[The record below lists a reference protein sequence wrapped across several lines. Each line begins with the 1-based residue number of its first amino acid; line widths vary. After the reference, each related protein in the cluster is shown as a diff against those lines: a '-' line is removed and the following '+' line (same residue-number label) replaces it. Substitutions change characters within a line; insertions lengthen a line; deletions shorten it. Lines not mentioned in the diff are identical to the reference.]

1 MKRITVR
8 CPLVLNMGSQQFE
21 FKPAQS
27 YEVEDAVAAHPYLQ
41 THLATYI
48 DITPPTKEKPVE
60 AEEKVEGPAEE
71 KVEGPAEEKVEGPAE
86 EKAEEPAEPGVKEKP
101 APKKNAKKTTTVK
114 EAENVKP
121 ASDA

>member
-41 THLATYI
+41 AHLATFI
-48 DITPPTKEKPVE
+48 DITPPAKEKPVE
-60 AEEKVEGPAEE
+60 AEEKVEESAE
-71 KVEGPAEEKVEGPAE
+71 G
-86 EKAEEPAEPGVKEKP
+86 KAEEPAEPEVKEKP

>member
-8 CPLVLNMGSQQFE
+8 CPLVLNMGPQQFE
-21 FKPAQS
+21 FQPAQS

-41 THLATYI
+41 AHLATYI
-48 DITPPTKEKPVE
+48 DITPPAKEKPVE
-60 AEEKVEGPAEE
+60 AEEKVEEP
-71 KVEGPAEEKVEGPAE
+71 VE
-86 EKAEEPAEPGVKEKP
+86 EKAEPEAKEKP

>member
-41 THLATYI
+41 AHLATYI
-48 DITPPTKEKPVE
+48 DITPPAKEKLVE
-60 AEEKVEGPAEE
+60 AEE
-71 KVEGPAEEKVEGPAE
+71 PAE
-86 EKAEEPAEPGVKEKP
+86 EKAEPVVREKP
-101 APKKNAKKTTTVK
+101 APKKNAKKTTSVK
-114 EAENVKP
+114 EAENVEP

>member
-1 MKRITVR
+1 MKRISVR

-21 FKPAQS
+21 FKPSQS
-27 YEVEDAVAAHPYLQ
+27 YEVEDAVAAQPYLQ
-41 THLATYI
+41 AHLATFI
-48 DITPPTKEKPVE
+48 DITPPAKEKP
-60 AEEKVEGPAEE
+60 AAEKV
-71 KVEGPAEEKVEGPAE
+71 
-86 EKAEEPAEPGVKEKP
+86 EEPAEEKP

>member
-8 CPLVLNMGSQQFE
+8 CPLVLNMGPQQFE

-41 THLATYI
+41 AHLATYI
-48 DITPPTKEKPVE
+48 DITPPAKEKPVE
-60 AEEKVEGPAEE
+60 AEEKVEEP
-71 KVEGPAEEKVEGPAE
+71 VE
-86 EKAEEPAEPGVKEKP
+86 EKAEPEAKEKP

-114 EAENVKP
+114 EGENVKP

>member
-41 THLATYI
+41 AHLATYI
-48 DITPPTKEKPVE
+48 DITPPAKEKLVE
-60 AEEKVEGPAEE
+60 AEE
-71 KVEGPAEEKVEGPAE
+71 PAE
-86 EKAEEPAEPGVKEKP
+86 EKAEPVVKEKP
-101 APKKNAKKTTTVK
+101 APKKNAKKTTSVK
-114 EAENVKP
+114 EAENVEP
-121 ASDA
+121 ASHA

>member
-8 CPLVLNMGSQQFE
+8 CPLVLNMGPQQFE

-41 THLATYI
+41 AHLATYI
-48 DITPPTKEKPVE
+48 DITPPAKEKPVE
-60 AEEKVEGPAEE
+60 AEEKVEEL
-71 KVEGPAEEKVEGPAE
+71 VE
-86 EKAEEPAEPGVKEKP
+86 EKAEPEAKEKP

>member
-21 FKPAQS
+21 FKPTRS

-41 THLATYI
+41 AHLATFI
-48 DITPPTKEKPVE
+48 DITPPAKEKP
-60 AEEKVEGPAEE
+60 AAEKV
-71 KVEGPAEEKVEGPAE
+71 
-86 EKAEEPAEPGVKEKP
+86 EEPAEEKP

>member
-1 MKRITVR
+1 
-8 CPLVLNMGSQQFE
+8 MGPQQFE

-41 THLATYI
+41 AHLATYI
-48 DITPPTKEKPVE
+48 DITPPAKEKPVE
-60 AEEKVEGPAEE
+60 AEEKVEEP
-71 KVEGPAEEKVEGPAE
+71 VE
-86 EKAEEPAEPGVKEKP
+86 EKAEPEAKEKP

-121 ASDA
+121 ASGA

>member
-41 THLATYI
+41 AHLATYI

-60 AEEKVEGPAEE
+60 AEEKVEE
-71 KVEGPAEEKVEGPAE
+71 PAE
-86 EKAEEPAEPGVKEKP
+86 EKAEEPAESEVKEKP

>member
-1 MKRITVR
+1 MKRISVR

-21 FKPAQS
+21 FKPTRS

-41 THLATYI
+41 AHLATFI
-48 DITPPTKEKPVE
+48 DITPPAKEKP
-60 AEEKVEGPAEE
+60 AAKKVEE
-71 KVEGPAEEKVEGPAE
+71 PAE
-86 EKAEEPAEPGVKEKP
+86 EKAEPVVEEKP

>member
-8 CPLVLNMGSQQFE
+8 CPLVLNMGPQQFE

-41 THLATYI
+41 AHLATYI
-48 DITPPTKEKPVE
+48 DITPPAKEKPVE
-60 AEEKVEGPAEE
+60 AEEKVEEP
-71 KVEGPAEEKVEGPAE
+71 VE
-86 EKAEEPAEPGVKEKP
+86 EKAEPEAKEKP
-101 APKKNAKKTTTVK
+101 VPKKNAKKTTTVK

>member
-41 THLATYI
+41 AHLATFI
-48 DITPPTKEKPVE
+48 DITPPAKEKAVE
-60 AEEKVEGPAEE
+60 AEVEEPAEE
-71 KVEGPAEEKVEGPAE
+71 PVE
-86 EKAEEPAEPGVKEKP
+86 EKAEPVLKEKP
-101 APKKNAKKTTTVK
+101 APKKNAKKTTSVK
-114 EAENVKP
+114 EAENVEP

>member
-41 THLATYI
+41 AHLATFI
-48 DITPPTKEKPVE
+48 DITPPAKEKLVE
-60 AEEKVEGPAEE
+60 AEES
-71 KVEGPAEEKVEGPAE
+71 AE
-86 EKAEEPAEPGVKEKP
+86 EKAEPVVKEKP
-101 APKKNAKKTTTVK
+101 APKKNAKKTTSVK
-114 EAENVKP
+114 EAENVEP

>member
-41 THLATYI
+41 AHLATFI
-48 DITPPTKEKPVE
+48 DITPPAKEKTVE
-60 AEEKVEGPAEE
+60 AEVEE
-71 KVEGPAEEKVEGPAE
+71 PAE
-86 EKAEEPAEPGVKEKP
+86 EKAEPVVKEKP
-101 APKKNAKKTTTVK
+101 APKKNAKKTTSVK
-114 EAENVKP
+114 EAENVEP

>member
-8 CPLVLNMGSQQFE
+8 CPLVLNMGPQQFE

-41 THLATYI
+41 AHLATYI
-48 DITPPTKEKPVE
+48 DITPPAKEKPAE
-60 AEEKVEGPAEE
+60 AEEKVEEP
-71 KVEGPAEEKVEGPAE
+71 VE
-86 EKAEEPAEPGVKEKP
+86 EKAEPEAKEKP

>member
-21 FKPAQS
+21 FKPTRS

-41 THLATYI
+41 AHLATFI
-48 DITPPTKEKPVE
+48 DITPPAKEK
-60 AEEKVEGPAEE
+60 PAEE
-71 KVEGPAEEKVEGPAE
+71 KVEEPAE
-86 EKAEEPAEPGVKEKP
+86 EKAETVAKEKP
-101 APKKNAKKTTTVK
+101 APKKKTTSVK

>member
-41 THLATYI
+41 AHLATYI
-48 DITPPTKEKPVE
+48 DITPPAKEKLVE
-60 AEEKVEGPAEE
+60 AEE
-71 KVEGPAEEKVEGPAE
+71 PAE
-86 EKAEEPAEPGVKEKP
+86 EKAEPVVKEKP
-101 APKKNAKKTTTVK
+101 APKKNAKKTTSVK
-114 EAENVKP
+114 EAENVEP
-121 ASDA
+121 ASGA

>member
-1 MKRITVR
+1 MKRISVR

-21 FKPAQS
+21 FKPTRS

-41 THLATYI
+41 AHLATFI
-48 DITPPTKEKPVE
+48 DITPP
-60 AEEKVEGPAEE
+60 A
-71 KVEGPAEEKVEGPAE
+71 
-86 EKAEEPAEPGVKEKP
+86 KEKP
-101 APKKNAKKTTTVK
+101 AAKKTTTVKEAAKKTTTVK

>member
-8 CPLVLNMGSQQFE
+8 CPLVLNMGSQQFD

-41 THLATYI
+41 AHLATYI
-48 DITPPTKEKPVE
+48 DITPPAKEKLVE
-60 AEEKVEGPAEE
+60 AEE
-71 KVEGPAEEKVEGPAE
+71 PAE
-86 EKAEEPAEPGVKEKP
+86 EKAEPVVKEKP
-101 APKKNAKKTTTVK
+101 APKKNAKKTTSVK
-114 EAENVKP
+114 EAENVEP

>member
-8 CPLVLNMGSQQFE
+8 CPLVLNMGPQQFE

-41 THLATYI
+41 AHLATYI
-48 DITPPTKEKPVE
+48 DITPPAKEKPVE
-60 AEEKVEGPAEE
+60 AEEKVEEP
-71 KVEGPAEEKVEGPAE
+71 VE
-86 EKAEEPAEPGVKEKP
+86 EKAEPEAKEKP

-121 ASDA
+121 ASGA

>member
-21 FKPAQS
+21 FKPTQS

-41 THLATYI
+41 AHLATFI
-48 DITPPTKEKPVE
+48 DITPPAKEK
-60 AEEKVEGPAEE
+60 PAEE
-71 KVEGPAEEKVEGPAE
+71 KVEEPAE
-86 EKAEEPAEPGVKEKP
+86 EKAETVAKKKP
-101 APKKNAKKTTTVK
+101 APKKNAKKTTSVK
-114 EAENVKP
+114 EAENVEP

>member
-1 MKRITVR
+1 MKRISVR

-21 FKPAQS
+21 FKPLQS
-27 YEVEDAVAAHPYLQ
+27 YEVEDAVAAQPYLQ
-41 THLATYI
+41 AHLATFI
-48 DITPPTKEKPVE
+48 DITPPAKEKP
-60 AEEKVEGPAEE
+60 AAEKV
-71 KVEGPAEEKVEGPAE
+71 
-86 EKAEEPAEPGVKEKP
+86 EEPAEEKP

>member
-8 CPLVLNMGSQQFE
+8 CPLVLNMGPQQFE

-41 THLATYI
+41 AHLATYI
-48 DITPPTKEKPVE
+48 DITPPAKEKPVE
-60 AEEKVEGPAEE
+60 AEEKVEEP
-71 KVEGPAEEKVEGPAE
+71 VE
-86 EKAEEPAEPGVKEKP
+86 EKAEPEAKEKP
-101 APKKNAKKTTTVK
+101 APKKNAKKTATVK

>member
-8 CPLVLNMGSQQFE
+8 CPLVLNMGPQQFE

-41 THLATYI
+41 AHLATYI
-48 DITPPTKEKPVE
+48 DITPPAKEKPVE
-60 AEEKVEGPAEE
+60 AEEKVEEP
-71 KVEGPAEEKVEGPAE
+71 VE
-86 EKAEEPAEPGVKEKP
+86 EKAEPEAKEKP

-114 EAENVKP
+114 EAVNVKP

>member
-27 YEVEDAVAAHPYLQ
+27 YDVEDAVAAHPYLQ
-41 THLATYI
+41 AHLATYI
-48 DITPPTKEKPVE
+48 DITPPAKEKLVE
-60 AEEKVEGPAEE
+60 AEE
-71 KVEGPAEEKVEGPAE
+71 PAE
-86 EKAEEPAEPGVKEKP
+86 EKAEPVVKEKP
-101 APKKNAKKTTTVK
+101 APKKNAKKNTSVK
-114 EAENVKP
+114 EAENVEP

>member
-27 YEVEDAVAAHPYLQ
+27 YEVKDAVAAHPYLQ
-41 THLATYI
+41 AHLATYI
-48 DITPPTKEKPVE
+48 DITPPAKEKLVE
-60 AEEKVEGPAEE
+60 AEE
-71 KVEGPAEEKVEGPAE
+71 PAE
-86 EKAEEPAEPGVKEKP
+86 EKAEPVVKEKP
-101 APKKNAKKTTTVK
+101 APKKNAKKTTSVK
-114 EAENVKP
+114 EAENVEP

>member
-41 THLATYI
+41 AHLATFI
-48 DITPPTKEKPVE
+48 DITPPAKEKPVE
-60 AEEKVEGPAEE
+60 AEERVEE
-71 KVEGPAEEKVEGPAE
+71 PAE
-86 EKAEEPAEPGVKEKP
+86 EKAEEKAAPEVKEKP

-114 EAENVKP
+114 EAENVVEP

>member
-41 THLATYI
+41 AHLATFI
-48 DITPPTKEKPVE
+48 DITPPAKEKPVE
-60 AEEKVEGPAEE
+60 AGVEE
-71 KVEGPAEEKVEGPAE
+71 PAE
-86 EKAEEPAEPGVKEKP
+86 EKAEPEAKEKP
-101 APKKNAKKTTTVK
+101 VAKKNAKKTTTVK

>member
-8 CPLVLNMGSQQFE
+8 CPLVLNMGPQQFE

-41 THLATYI
+41 AHLATYI
-48 DITPPTKEKPVE
+48 DITPPAKEKAVE
-60 AEEKVEGPAEE
+60 AEVEEPAEE
-71 KVEGPAEEKVEGPAE
+71 PVE
-86 EKAEEPAEPGVKEKP
+86 EKAEPVLKEKP
-101 APKKNAKKTTTVK
+101 APKKNAKKTATVK

>member
-41 THLATYI
+41 AHLATFI
-48 DITPPTKEKPVE
+48 DITPPAKEKPVE
-60 AEEKVEGPAEE
+60 AEEKIEKSAEG
-71 KVEGPAEEKVEGPAE
+71 
-86 EKAEEPAEPGVKEKP
+86 KAEEPAEPEVKEKP
-101 APKKNAKKTTTVK
+101 VPKKNAKKTTTVK
-114 EAENVKP
+114 EAENVKT

>member
-21 FKPAQS
+21 VKPAQS

-41 THLATYI
+41 AHLATYI
-48 DITPPTKEKPVE
+48 DITPPAKEKLVE
-60 AEEKVEGPAEE
+60 AEE
-71 KVEGPAEEKVEGPAE
+71 PAE
-86 EKAEEPAEPGVKEKP
+86 EKAEPVVKEKP
-101 APKKNAKKTTTVK
+101 APKKNAKKTTSVK
-114 EAENVKP
+114 EAENVEP

>member
-41 THLATYI
+41 AHLATYI
-48 DITPPTKEKPVE
+48 DITPPAKEKLVE
-60 AEEKVEGPAEE
+60 AEE
-71 KVEGPAEEKVEGPAE
+71 PAE
-86 EKAEEPAEPGVKEKP
+86 EKAEPVVKEKP
-101 APKKNAKKTTTVK
+101 APKKNAKKTASVK
-114 EAENVKP
+114 EAENVEP